1 MLKFSYNL
9 NYEQTKIN
17 VLPNVALY
25 IVYIHLPKEDI
36 ETVLAR
42 DHLQHQTPPSNKTTK
57 HLPHPE
63 KEKVDMV
70 WSCLQDEQRPANKTA
85 LTWTP
90 EGNRKRVRP
99 KTMWRRTMEEELKA
113 AGLTW
118 GTGAGRAQD
127 RGVNLIVR
135 IYISIIKLKS
145 TF

>member
-1 MLKFSYNL
+1 M
-9 NYEQTKIN
+9 
-17 VLPNVALY
+17 LPNVALY

-57 HLPHPE
+57 HLPHPK

-90 EGNRKRVRP
+90 EGTRKSQAKNNVA
-99 KTMWRRTMEEELKA
+99 TNNGRRTEGCWVNMGHRSWESP
-113 AGLTW
+113 
-118 GTGAGRAQD
+118 RQ
-127 RGVNLIVR
+127 RGQPHC
-135 IYISIIKLKS
+135 
-145 TF
+145 